1 MNLSLI
7 TEKSLL
13 GKIILFYIWI
23 QTSITWG
30 KINTG
35 LREEF
40 MSLTEYSLKRQNIE
54 LKINLFTYNKFR
66 TEVPLPSPKKIIF
79 RNFSET

>member
-40 MSLTEYSLKRQNIE
+40 MSLTEYSLKRQKN
-54 LKINLFTYNKFR
+54 
-66 TEVPLPSPKKIIF
+66 
-79 RNFSET
+79 